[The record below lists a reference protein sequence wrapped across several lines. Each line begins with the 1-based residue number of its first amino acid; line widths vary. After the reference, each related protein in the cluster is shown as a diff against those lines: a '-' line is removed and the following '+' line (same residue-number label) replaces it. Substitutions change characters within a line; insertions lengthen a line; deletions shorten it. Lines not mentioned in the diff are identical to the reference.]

1 MTAPA
6 RACPAC
12 RTPLPEEAHFCLH
25 CGTATPTEPGVPPR
39 TGATEVGEIARV
51 RKALSSTY
59 SIERVL
65 GEGGMATVYLATDL
79 KHRRQVAVKVMRPE
93 LAATLGAE
101 RFLREVEIAAQLSHP
116 HILPMHDSGDAGG
129 ILYYVMPYVEGE
141 SLHERIR
148 RETSL
153 PVDEALRIAREVAE
167 ALAYAHA
174 RKIIHR
180 DIKPANIML
189 SAGHALVAD
198 FGIARAVGA
207 GAGPGATIT
216 KTGLAV
222 GTPQYMS
229 PEQASGATG
238 VDARSDIFA
247 VGCVLYEML
256 AGEPPFTGPTPQAIV
271 IRSMTEA
278 PRSLTA
284 SREGLSPTIEA
295 VVSRALAKNP
305 ADRWQSAGEFAKALG
320 SAEDQLR
327 LGPLSGAR
335 TPAPSP
341 AVEAP
346 PSAAKVWGLF
356 LGASALSLALVYGLV
371 QRWGL
376 PAWVLGLAVLLLA
389 IGALVL
395 IVTGKMEARRA
406 AGGAVQGLAAQFTWK
421 NAALGGVGALGLWAV
436 VAMALVFRGP
446 TDGTTSGSV
455 VRLAVLPFEN
465 RGAPEDAYFV
475 DGITDQVR
483 GKLMALAGFQVI
495 ARTSSDAYKGSKKT
509 PQEIGRELGVQ
520 YLLTS
525 TAVWIKDAAGK
536 GRVQVTPELINVRT
550 GAGTWTQSFDAQL
563 TDIFKVQ
570 GDIATQVA
578 GALNVALAPKEQR
591 ELAER
596 PTENL
601 AAYDLYLR
609 ARSVQGSDV
618 TSLRQGISLYDQAIA
633 LDSGF
638 VEAWSKMAVNLS
650 RLYFNGTP
658 SPELATRTRRAVER
672 LEALAPASIPTLMAS
687 ARYKYLVA
695 VDIAGAVADGMA
707 AIRLAPNDA
716 DVLSLASQMEQIR
729 GDWANGLTHAEAAVR
744 VDPRSNPARRNL
756 LTVSIYMKRYA
767 EAETLARQV
776 LSESPAD
783 LGTLQGLTFVYLMQ
797 GDLATA
803 RALIKTTP
811 PGVTRPALVT
821 YFALYQDLYWM
832 LEEADQQEVLQLTPS
847 TFDGDIATWAT
858 TLMQLADLR
867 GDRARARALADS
879 AVAAYDKQLQ
889 AVPNDPQR
897 NIFRGMALALL
908 GRKAEAI
915 QAAEKG
921 AGFSP
926 LSSDQTNGV
935 YYQHQLARVYLLVG
949 EREKA
954 LDVLEPLVKIPY
966 FFSPQFLRIDPNFAP
981 LKGNPRFERLL
992 QGS

>member
-1 MTAPA
+1 MPAPA

-12 RTPLPEEAHFCLH
+12 RTPLPEEALFCLH
-25 CGTATPTEPGVPPR
+25 CGAATPTEPGVPPR
-39 TGATEVGEIARV
+39 TAATDISEIARV
-51 RKALSSTY
+51 RKALAATY
-59 SIERVL
+59 AIERVV

-93 LAATLGAE
+93 LAATLGAD

-116 HILPMHDSGDAGG
+116 HILPVHDSGDAGG

-153 PVDEALRIAREVAE
+153 PVDEALRIAREVTE
-167 ALAYAHA
+167 ALAYAHG

-207 GAGPGATIT
+207 GAGAGAAIT

-229 PEQASGATG
+229 PEQASGSGA

-247 VGCVLYEML
+247 VGCVLYEMI

-271 IRSMTEA
+271 IRSLTET
-278 PRSLTA
+278 PRSLSTT
-284 SREGLSPTIEA
+284 RDGLAPAVDA

-320 SAEDQLR
+320 SAEDQVR

-335 TPAPSP
+335 PPAQGL
-341 AVEAP
+341 AVEVP
-346 PSAAKVWGLF
+346 PSLAKVWGLF
-356 LGASALSLALVYGLV
+356 LGVSVLALAMVFGLV
-371 QRWGL
+371 RRWGL
-376 PAWVLGLAVLLLA
+376 PTWALGLAVLLVA

-395 IVTGKMEARRA
+395 MVTGRMEALRA
-406 AGGAVQGLAAQFTWK
+406 AGQPVTGFAGSFTWR
-421 NAALGGVGALGLWAV
+421 NAALGGLGALALWAV
-436 VAMALVFRGP
+436 VATVLVFRGP
-446 TDGTTSGSV
+446 AGAASGV

-465 RGAPEDAYFV
+465 RGAAEDAYFV

-483 GKLMALAGFQVI
+483 GKLMSLAGFQVI
-495 ARTSSDAYKGSKKT
+495 ARTSSDAYKGSTKP

-536 GRVQVTPELINVRT
+536 GRVRVTPELINVRT
-550 GAGTWTQSFDAQL
+550 GAGTWTQSFDAEL

-591 ELAER
+591 ELAQR
-596 PTENL
+596 PTDNL

-609 ARSVQGSDV
+609 AQAVQGGDPA
-618 TSLRQGISLYDQAIA
+618 TLRQGISLYEQAVA
-633 LDSGF
+633 LDSSF
-638 VEAWSKMAVNLS
+638 VEAWSDMAVSLS

-658 SPELATRTRRAVER
+658 TAEVAARARRAVER
-672 LEALAPASIPTLMAS
+672 LKALAPGSVPTLTAS

-695 VDIAGAVADGMA
+695 VDIPGSVADGMA

-716 DVLSLASQMEQIR
+716 TVLHLASEVEQIR
-729 GDWANGLTHAEAAVR
+729 GDWANALSHAEAAVR

-756 LTVSIYMKRYA
+756 MAVLLLMKKHA
-767 EAETLARQV
+767 ESEAIARELLA
-776 LSESPAD
+776 ESPAD
-783 LGTLQGLTFVYLMQ
+783 LTTLENLAFNYLMQ
-797 GDLATA
+797 GDLA
-803 RALIKTTP
+803 RVHALLKTTP
-811 PGVTRPALVT
+811 PGVTRPELLA
-821 YFALYQDLYWM
+821 YFALYQDLYWV
-832 LEEADQQEVLQLTPS
+832 LEEADQQAVLQLTPS
-847 TFDGDIATWAT
+847 DFDGDSGNWAT
-858 TLMQLADLR
+858 TLMQLSDLR
-867 GDRARARALADS
+867 GDKVRARALADS
-879 AVAAYDKQLQ
+879 ALVEYDKQLK

-897 NIFRGMALALL
+897 NIFRGMALAVL

-921 AGFSP
+921 AGFTP
-926 LSSDQTNGV
+926 LSSDQTNGT
-935 YYQHQLARVYLLVG
+935 YNQHQLARIYLMVG
-949 EREKA
+949 ENEKA
-954 LDVLEPLVKIPY
+954 LDVLEALVKIPY
-966 FFSPQFLRIDPNFAP
+966 LLTPGYMRIDPNFAP

-992 QGS
+992 QAS

>member
-12 RTPLPEEAHFCLH
+12 RTPLPEEALFCLH
-25 CGTATPTEPGVPPR
+25 CGAATPTEPGVPPR
-39 TGATEVGEIARV
+39 TAATDISEIARV
-51 RKALSSTY
+51 RKALAATY
-59 SIERVL
+59 AIERVL

-93 LAATLGAE
+93 LAATLGAD

-116 HILPMHDSGDAGG
+116 HILPVHDSGDAGG

-153 PVDEALRIAREVAE
+153 PVDEALRIAREVSE
-167 ALAYAHA
+167 ALAYAHG

-198 FGIARAVGA
+198 FGIARGVGA
-207 GAGPGATIT
+207 AGGAAIT

-229 PEQASGATG
+229 PEQASGSAA
-238 VDARSDIFA
+238 VDSRSDIFA
-247 VGCVLYEML
+247 VGCVLYEMI

-271 IRSMTEA
+271 IRSLTET
-278 PRSLTA
+278 PRSLSTT
-284 SREGLSPTIEA
+284 REGLSPAVDA

-305 ADRWQSAGEFAKALG
+305 ADRWQTAGEFAKALG
-320 SAEDQLR
+320 GAEDQMR
-327 LGPLSGAR
+327 LGPLGGAR
-335 TPAPSP
+335 TPAQGV
-341 AVEAP
+341 AIEAP
-346 PSAAKVWGLF
+346 PSATKVWGLF
-356 LGASALSLALVYGLV
+356 AGAAVLSLALVYGLV

-376 PAWVLGLAVLLLA
+376 PSWVLGLAVLLLA

-395 IVTGKMEARRA
+395 VVTGRTEAKRA
-406 AGGAVQGLAAQFTWK
+406 AGGAVTGLASQFTWK
-421 NAALGGVGALGLWAV
+421 NAALGGLAALALWAV
-436 VAMALVFRGP
+436 VATVLVFRGP
-446 TDGTTSGSV
+446 AGASGGV

-465 RGAPEDAYFV
+465 RGAAEDAYFV

-495 ARTSSDAYKGSKKT
+495 ARTSSDAYKGSTKP

-525 TAVWIKDAAGK
+525 TAVWIKDAGGK
-536 GRVQVTPELINVRT
+536 GRVRVTPELINVRT
-550 GAGTWTQSFDAQL
+550 GAGTWTQSFDAEL

-596 PTENL
+596 PTDNI
-601 AAYDLYLR
+601 AAYDLFLR
-609 ARSVQGSDV
+609 AQAVQGGDPA
-618 TSLRQGISLYDQAIA
+618 TLRQGISLYEQAVA
-633 LDSGF
+633 LDSSF
-638 VEAWSKMAVNLS
+638 VEAWSDMAVSLS
-650 RLYFNGTP
+650 RLYFNSTP
-658 SPELATRTRRAVER
+658 TAEVAARARRAVER
-672 LEALAPASIPTLMAS
+672 LEALAPGSVPALTAS
-687 ARYKYLVA
+687 ARYKYLIA
-695 VDIAGAVADGMA
+695 VDISGAVADGMA

-716 DVLSLASQMEQIR
+716 DVLSLASQVEQIR
-729 GDWANGLTHAEAAVR
+729 GDWANALTHAEAAVR

-756 LTVSIYMKRYA
+756 LTVSLLMKKYA
-767 EAETLARQV
+767 EGEALARE
-776 LSESPAD
+776 LLAESPAD
-783 LGTLQGLTFVYLMQ
+783 LTTLENLALSYLMQ
-797 GDLATA
+797 GDLARA

-811 PGVTRPALVT
+811 PGLTRAELLA
-821 YFALYQDLYWM
+821 YFALYQDLYWV
-832 LEEADQQEVLQLTPS
+832 LEEADQQAVLRLTPQA
-847 TFDGDIATWAT
+847 FDGDPAIWAV

-867 GDRARARALADS
+867 GDKAPARTLAQSALPE
-879 AVAAYDKQLQ
+879 YDKQLE

-897 NIFRGMALALL
+897 NIFRGMTLAVL
-908 GRKAEAI
+908 GKKAEAI

-926 LSSDQTNGV
+926 LSTDQTNGA
-935 YYQHQLARVYLLVG
+935 YYQHQLARVYLMVG
-949 EREKA
+949 ENEKA
-954 LDVLEPLVKIPY
+954 LDVLEALVKIPY
-966 FFSPQFLRIDPNFAP
+966 FLTPGYLRIDPNFAP

>member
-12 RTPLPEEAHFCLH
+12 RTPLPEEALFCLH
-25 CGTATPTEPGVPPR
+25 CGAATPTEPGVPPR
-39 TGATEVGEIARV
+39 TAATDISEIARV
-51 RKALSSTY
+51 RKALAATY
-59 SIERVL
+59 AIERVL

-93 LAATLGAE
+93 LAATLGAD

-116 HILPMHDSGDAGG
+116 HILPVHDSGDAGG

-153 PVDEALRIAREVAE
+153 PVDEALRIAREVSE
-167 ALAYAHA
+167 ALAYAHG

-198 FGIARAVGA
+198 FGIARGVGA
-207 GAGPGATIT
+207 AGGAAIT

-229 PEQASGATG
+229 PEQASGSAA
-238 VDARSDIFA
+238 VDSRSDIFA
-247 VGCVLYEML
+247 VGCVLYEMI

-271 IRSMTEA
+271 IRSLTET
-278 PRSLTA
+278 PRSLSTT
-284 SREGLSPTIEA
+284 REGLSPAVDA

-305 ADRWQSAGEFAKALG
+305 ADRWQTAGEFAKALG
-320 SAEDQLR
+320 GAEDQMR
-327 LGPLSGAR
+327 LGPLGGAR
-335 TPAPSP
+335 TPAQGV
-341 AVEAP
+341 AIEAP

-356 LGASALSLALVYGLV
+356 AGAAVLSLALVYGLV

-376 PAWVLGLAVLLLA
+376 PSWVLGLAVLLLA

-395 IVTGKMEARRA
+395 VVTGRTEAKRA
-406 AGGAVQGLAAQFTWK
+406 AGGAVTGLASQFTWK
-421 NAALGGVGALGLWAV
+421 NAALGGLAALALWAV
-436 VAMALVFRGP
+436 VATVLVFRGP
-446 TDGTTSGSV
+446 AGASGGV

-465 RGAPEDAYFV
+465 RGAAEDAYFV

-495 ARTSSDAYKGSKKT
+495 ARTSSDAYKGSTKP

-525 TAVWIKDAAGK
+525 TAVWIKDAGGK
-536 GRVQVTPELINVRT
+536 GRVRVTPELINVRT
-550 GAGTWTQSFDAQL
+550 GAGTWTQSFDAEL

-596 PTENL
+596 PTDNI
-601 AAYDLYLR
+601 AAYDLFLR
-609 ARSVQGSDV
+609 AQAVQGGDPA
-618 TSLRQGISLYDQAIA
+618 TLRQGISLYEQAVA
-633 LDSGF
+633 LDSSF
-638 VEAWSKMAVNLS
+638 VEAWSDMAVSLS
-650 RLYFNGTP
+650 RLYFNSTP
-658 SPELATRTRRAVER
+658 TAEVAARARRAVER
-672 LEALAPASIPTLMAS
+672 LEALAPGSVPALTAS
-687 ARYKYLVA
+687 ARYKYLIA
-695 VDIAGAVADGMA
+695 VDISGAVADGMA

-716 DVLSLASQMEQIR
+716 DVLSLASQVEQIR
-729 GDWANGLTHAEAAVR
+729 GDWANALTHAEAAVR

-756 LTVSIYMKRYA
+756 LTVSLLMKKYA
-767 EAETLARQV
+767 EGEALARE
-776 LSESPAD
+776 LLAESPAD
-783 LGTLQGLTFVYLMQ
+783 LTTLENLALSYLMQ
-797 GDLATA
+797 GDLARA

-811 PGVTRPALVT
+811 PGLTRAELLA
-821 YFALYQDLYWM
+821 YFALYQDLYWV
-832 LEEADQQEVLQLTPS
+832 LEEADQQAVLRLTPQA
-847 TFDGDIATWAT
+847 FDGDPAIWAV

-867 GDRARARALADS
+867 GDKAPARTLAQSALPE
-879 AVAAYDKQLQ
+879 YDKQLE

-897 NIFRGMALALL
+897 NIFRGMTLAVL
-908 GRKAEAI
+908 GKKAEAI

-926 LSSDQTNGV
+926 LSTDQTNGA
-935 YYQHQLARVYLLVG
+935 YYQHQLARVYLMVG
-949 EREKA
+949 ENEKA
-954 LDVLEPLVKIPY
+954 LDVLEALVKIPY
-966 FFSPQFLRIDPNFAP
+966 FLTPGYLRIDPNFAP

>member
-12 RTPLPEEAHFCLH
+12 RTPLPEEALFCLH
-25 CGTATPTEPGVPPR
+25 CGAATPTEPGVPPR

-51 RKALSSTY
+51 RKALSSSY
-59 SIERVL
+59 AIERIL

-116 HILPMHDSGDAGG
+116 HILPVHDSGDAHGV
-129 ILYYVMPYVEGE
+129 LYYVMPYVEGE

-148 RETSL
+148 RESAL
-153 PVDEALRIAREVAE
+153 PVDEALRIAREVTE
-167 ALAYAHA
+167 ALAYAHG
-174 RKIIHR
+174 RRIIHR

-198 FGIARAVGA
+198 FGIARAFGA
-207 GAGPGATIT
+207 GAGPGAAIT

-229 PEQASGATG
+229 PEQASGSAG

-278 PRSLTA
+278 PRSLA
-284 SREGLSPTIEA
+284 STREGLSPAIEA
-295 VVSRALAKNP
+295 VVTRALAKNP
-305 ADRWQSAGEFAKALG
+305 ADRWQTAGEFGKALG

-327 LGPLSGAR
+327 LGPLSGPR
-335 TPAPSP
+335 TPAPGLGLD
-341 AVEAP
+341 AP
-346 PSAAKVWGLF
+346 PSTGKVWGLF
-356 LGASALSLALVYGLV
+356 LGVSALALAMVFGLV
-371 QRWGL
+371 RRWGL

-395 IVTGKMEARRA
+395 VVTGRMEARRA
-406 AGGAVQGLAAQFTWK
+406 AGGAVTGLAARFTWK
-421 NAALGGVGALGLWAV
+421 NAALGGLGALGLWAV
-436 VAMALVFRGP
+436 VATVLVFRGP
-446 TDGTTSGSV
+446 DGASAGGV

-465 RGAPEDAYFV
+465 RGAPEDGYFV

-483 GKLMALAGFQVI
+483 GKLMSLAGFQVI

-525 TAVWIKDAAGK
+525 TAVWIKDGTGK
-536 GRVQVTPELINVRT
+536 GRVQVVPELINVKT
-550 GAGTWTQSFDAQL
+550 GAGTWTQSFDAEL
-563 TDIFKVQ
+563 TDIFQVQ
-570 GDIATQVA
+570 GNIATQVA

-596 PTENL
+596 PTSNL
-601 AAYDLYLR
+601 AAYDLFLR
-609 ARSVQGSDV
+609 ARAVQGNDPS
-618 TSLRQGISLYDQAIA
+618 SLRQAISLYEQAIA
-633 LDSGF
+633 LDSAF
-638 VEAWSKMAVNLS
+638 VEAWSTMSINLS
-650 RLYFNGTP
+650 LLYFNGTP
-658 SPELATRTRRAVER
+658 SPEVAARSRRAVER
-672 LEALAPASIPTLMAS
+672 LQALAPGGVPTLSAS

-695 VDIAGAVADGMA
+695 NDMAGAVTDGMA

-716 DVLSLASQMEQIR
+716 SVLRLASQVESVR
-729 GDWANGLTHAEAAVR
+729 GDWPNALAHAEASVR
-744 VDPRSNPARRNL
+744 VDPRSLPARRNL
-756 LTVSIYMKRYA
+756 FSVRLALHKYP
-767 EAETLARQV
+767 EAIALAREI
-776 LSESPAD
+776 LGESPAD
-783 LGTLQGLTFVYLMQ
+783 LNILQGLATAYLMQ
-797 GDLATA
+797 GDLASA
-803 RALIKTTP
+803 RGVIKSTP
-811 PGVTRPALVT
+811 PGVTRTAMLW

-832 LEEADQQEVLQLTPS
+832 LAEEDQQAVLRLTPS
-847 TFDGDIATWAT
+847 AFDDDRASWAT
-858 TLMQLADLR
+858 TLMQVADLR
-867 GDRARARALADS
+867 GDKTRVRTLADT
-879 AVAAYDKQLQ
+879 ALAAYDVQLR

-897 NIFRGMALALL
+897 NLFRGLVLAML
-908 GRKAEAI
+908 GRKSEAI
-915 QAAEKG
+915 QAAERG
-921 AGFSP
+921 ASFTP
-926 LSSDQTNGV
+926 LSADQTNGA
-935 YYQHQLARVYLLVG
+935 YYQHQLIRVYLKVG
-949 EREKA
+949 EIEKA
-954 LDVLEPLVKIPY
+954 LDRLEELVKIPY
-966 FFSPQFLRIDPNFAP
+966 VLTPAFMRIDPNFAP
-981 LKGNPRFERLL
+981 LKGNRRFEKLL

>member
-12 RTPLPEEAHFCLH
+12 RTPLPEEALFCLH
-25 CGTATPTEPGVPPR
+25 CGAATPTEPGVPPR
-39 TGATEVGEIARV
+39 TAATDISEIARV
-51 RKALSSTY
+51 RKALAATY
-59 SIERVL
+59 AIERVL

-93 LAATLGAE
+93 LAATLGAD

-116 HILPMHDSGDAGG
+116 HILPVHDSGDAGG

-153 PVDEALRIAREVAE
+153 PVDEALRIAREVSE
-167 ALAYAHA
+167 ALAYAHG

-198 FGIARAVGA
+198 FGIARGVGA
-207 GAGPGATIT
+207 AGGAAIT

-229 PEQASGATG
+229 PEQASGSAA
-238 VDARSDIFA
+238 VDSRSDIFA
-247 VGCVLYEML
+247 VGCVLYEMI

-271 IRSMTEA
+271 IRSLTET
-278 PRSLTA
+278 PRSLSTT
-284 SREGLSPTIEA
+284 REGLSPAVDA

-305 ADRWQSAGEFAKALG
+305 ADRWQTAGEFAKALG
-320 SAEDQLR
+320 GAEDQMR
-327 LGPLSGAR
+327 LGPLGGAR
-335 TPAPSP
+335 TPAQGV
-341 AVEAP
+341 AIEAP

-356 LGASALSLALVYGLV
+356 AGAAVLSLALVYGLV

-376 PAWVLGLAVLLLA
+376 PSWVLGLAVLLLA

-395 IVTGKMEARRA
+395 VVTGRTEAKRA
-406 AGGAVQGLAAQFTWK
+406 AGGAVTGLASQFTWK
-421 NAALGGVGALGLWAV
+421 NAALGGLAALALWAV
-436 VAMALVFRGP
+436 VATVLVFRGP
-446 TDGTTSGSV
+446 AGASGGV

-465 RGAPEDAYFV
+465 RGAAEDAYFV

-495 ARTSSDAYKGSKKT
+495 ARTSSDAYKGSTKP

-525 TAVWIKDAAGK
+525 TAVWIKDAGGK
-536 GRVQVTPELINVRT
+536 GRVRVTPELINVRT
-550 GAGTWTQSFDAQL
+550 GAGTWTQSFDAEL

-570 GDIATQVA
+570 GDIAAQVA

-596 PTENL
+596 PTDNI
-601 AAYDLYLR
+601 AAYDLFLR
-609 ARSVQGSDV
+609 AQAVQGGDPA
-618 TSLRQGISLYDQAIA
+618 TLRQGISLYEQAVA
-633 LDSGF
+633 LDSSF
-638 VEAWSKMAVNLS
+638 VEAWSDMAVSLS
-650 RLYFNGTP
+650 RLYFNSTP
-658 SPELATRTRRAVER
+658 TAEVAARARRAVER
-672 LEALAPASIPTLMAS
+672 LEALAPGSVPALTAS
-687 ARYKYLVA
+687 ARYKYLIA
-695 VDIAGAVADGMA
+695 VDIPGAVADGMA

-716 DVLSLASQMEQIR
+716 DVLSLASQVEQIR
-729 GDWANGLTHAEAAVR
+729 GDWANALTHAEAAVR

-756 LTVSIYMKRYA
+756 LTVSLLMKKYA
-767 EAETLARQV
+767 EGEALARE
-776 LSESPAD
+776 LLAESPAD
-783 LGTLQGLTFVYLMQ
+783 LTTLENLALSYLMQ
-797 GDLATA
+797 GDLARA

-811 PGVTRPALVT
+811 PGLTRAELLA
-821 YFALYQDLYWM
+821 YFALYQDLYWV
-832 LEEADQQEVLQLTPS
+832 LEEADQQAVLRLTPQA
-847 TFDGDIATWAT
+847 FDGDPAIWAV

-867 GDRARARALADS
+867 GDKAPARTLAQSALPE
-879 AVAAYDKQLQ
+879 YDKQLE

-897 NIFRGMALALL
+897 NIFRGMTLAVL

-926 LSSDQTNGV
+926 LSTDQTNGA
-935 YYQHQLARVYLLVG
+935 YYQHQLARVYLMVG
-949 EREKA
+949 ENEKA
-954 LDVLEPLVKIPY
+954 LDVLEALVKIPY
-966 FFSPQFLRIDPNFAP
+966 FLTPGYLRIDPNFAP